1 MKSKVYA
8 RLDAENNVIGVSNCE
23 PTGGGT
29 FVEVPEGVAIRLST
43 NKVKYSGGKFIETTE
58 SWLPQRGYAMNR
70 ASEYPS
76 VTDQLDML
84 WHAMD
89 QGLLPKIE
97 PMYSS
102 ILAVK
107 QKHPKP
113 V

>member
-29 FVEVPEGVAIRLST
+29 FVEVPEGVTIRLST

-58 SWLPQRGYAMNR
+58 SWIPQRGYTMNR
-70 ASEYPS
+70 AAGYPP
-76 VTDQLDML
+76 VADQMDML

-89 QGLLPKIE
+89 QGTMPVVE
-97 PMYSS
+97 PFYSQ
-102 ILAVK
+102 IKAVK
-107 QKHPKP
+107 AKYPKP
-113 V
+113 